1 MVKKSQNP
9 PASPPAK
16 QLDARGLKCPEPLM
30 LVRNQVRA
38 MAAGECLE
46 VRATDPTTT
55 RDLEN
60 FCRFMKHEM
69 ISSDTEGDEFVY
81 LIRKGEG
88 TAG

>member
-9 PASPPAK
+9 PANTPAE

-30 LVRNQVRA
+30 LVRNLVRT
-38 MAAGECLE
+38 MTAGDCLE

-69 ISSDTEGDEFVY
+69 ISSETEGDEFIY
-81 LIRKGEG
+81 LIRKGG
-88 TAG
+88 GDGR

>member
-9 PASPPAK
+9 PSNPPTVR
-16 QLDARGLKCPEPLM
+16 LDARGLKCPEPLM
-30 LVRNQVRA
+30 LVRNQVRT
-38 MAAGECLE
+38 MTTGEHIE

-69 ISSDTEGDEFVY
+69 ISSETDGDELIF
-81 LIRKGEG
+81 LIRKG
-88 TAG
+88 